1 MLSVSNVVK
10 ASSLGA
16 IGYALFSFCANGVA
30 IAQTGEPAQGAPA
43 ATLPPVVVESPR
55 AKRTKPKASLNASR
69 DRAGARTVRTAGRGN
84 GSSAAAGAGG
94 GTRRAE
100 SAWGHVDGYVATRS

>member
-30 IAQTGEPAQGAPA
+30 IAQTSEPAQGAPA

-55 AKRTKPKASLNASR
+55 AKRAKPKASQNASR
-69 DRAGARTVRTAGRGN
+69 DRAAGRSVRTAGRGN
-84 GSSAAAGAGG
+84 ASSPAAEAGN
-94 GTRRAE
+94 GTQQTE
-100 SAWGHVDGYVATRS
+100 TAWGHV